1 MAFFRN
7 FGVTRRD
14 SLCGVLSYA
23 SAQSLDF
30 LELAQ
35 KFSFLDWKLAGVPN
49 SFLDGHKVGN
59 SGEAPQDDMPP
70 PGIETSRPPLTS
82 ETTVLDYVQ
91 KIA

>member
-7 FGVTRRD
+7 FGVNHRN

-35 KFSFLDWKLAGVPN
+35 KFSFLGWKLACVQN
-49 SFLDGHKVGN
+49 SFLDGHQLGKEEV
-59 SGEAPQDDMPP
+59 M
-70 PGIETSRPPLTS
+70 ETNFSRRGRAKEKKGGFSIILMS
-82 ETTVLDYVQ
+82 
-91 KIA
+91 